1 MPTLNL
7 SPATYDLVLY
17 RGDFAPFTL
26 NLKTAAGA
34 TATFDS
40 ATTSWTA
47 SVAIK
52 TADGYAVTGSP
63 ITATITSTSIIDFT
77 IPATTTSAL
86 IPGAT
91 YRYDVELKKTVS
103 TVVTNVIT
111 ILQGTITV
119 GTDVA

>member
-1 MPTLNL
+1 MSTLDL

-17 RGDFAPFTL
+17 RGDFAPFTI
-26 NLKTAAGA
+26 NLITAANG
-34 TATFDS
+34 TATFDT
-40 ATTSWTA
+40 ATTNWTA

-63 ITATITSTSIIDFT
+63 ITATATSTSVIDFT
-77 IPATTTSAL
+77 IPATTTSIL

-103 TVVTNVIT
+103 AVVTNVIT

>member
-1 MPTLNL
+1 MTTLDL
-7 SPATYDLVLY
+7 SPAMLDLVLY
-17 RGDFAPFTL
+17 RGDFAPFTI

-40 ATTSWTA
+40 ATTNWA
-47 SVAIK
+47 VSVAIK
-52 TADGYAVTGSP
+52 TQDGTAVTGSP
-63 ITATITSTSIIDFT
+63 ISGTVTSTSVIDFI
-77 IPATTTSAL
+77 IPGTTTSTL
-86 IPGAT
+86 IPGTT

-103 TVVTNVIT
+103 AAVTNVIT